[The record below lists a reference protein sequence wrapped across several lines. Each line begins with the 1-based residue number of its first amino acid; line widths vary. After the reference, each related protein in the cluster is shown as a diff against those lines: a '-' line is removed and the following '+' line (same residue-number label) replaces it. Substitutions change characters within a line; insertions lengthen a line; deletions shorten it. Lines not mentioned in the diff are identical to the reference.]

1 MLIKF
6 EGVDS
11 RPEAEALRGGALY
24 IGPEDLR
31 DLGED
36 EYWPHELIGY
46 EVVLASGGAAG
57 EVSRIVPGTAQDL
70 LAVFTESGEK
80 LIPLVKAIVVDV
92 SPESG
97 RVVIDPPEGLLD

>member
-36 EYWPHELIGY
+36 EYWPHELVGY
-46 EVVLASGGAAG
+46 EVVLASGGPAG
-57 EVSRIVPGTAQDL
+57 KVSRIVPGPAQDL
-70 LAVFTESGEK
+70 MAVATDSGEK
-80 LIPLVKAIVVDV
+80 LVPLVRPIVVDV
-92 SPESG
+92 SGTER
-97 RVVIDPPEGLLD
+97 RVTIDPPEGLLD